1 MSMEAQSSQD
11 GRTRLSLGPVERW
24 IAVVI
29 ASAVVYAAYWLVGS
43 VGLLLTRQ
51 EVTNQQMAT
60 VQQQLQ
66 TFNTQLADVP
76 ALKLELAK
84 TAIQTEQ
91 NKQDIKEL
99 KQLRGL
105 K

>member
-1 MSMEAQSSQD
+1 MTMEVQASND
-11 GRTRLSLGPVERW
+11 GRNRISLGPVEKW
-24 IAVVI
+24 IVGAFASGIVVGVI
-29 ASAVVYAAYWLVGS
+29 WLVGS
-43 VGLLLTRQ
+43 VQTMLTQ
-51 EVTNQQMAT
+51 QQVMNQQVMT

-66 TFNTQLADVP
+66 TINVQLADVP

-84 TAIQTEQ
+84 QAVQVEQ

-99 KQLRGL
+99 RQLRGL

>member
-1 MSMEAQSSQD
+1 MSMEAQPSQD
-11 GRTRLSLGPVERW
+11 GRTRISLGPVEKW
-24 IAVVI
+24 IVGI
-29 ASAVVYAAYWLVGS
+29 FASFMVSGGYWLITSMQAV
-43 VGLLLTRQ
+43 LTQ
-51 EVTNQQMAT
+51 QQVTNQQMAT

-84 TAIQTEQ
+84 QAVQVEQ

>member
-1 MSMEAQSSQD
+1 MTMEAQPSQD
-11 GRTRLSLGPVERW
+11 GRIRISLGPVEKW
-24 IAVVI
+24 IVGAFASFTI
-29 ASAVVYAAYWLVGS
+29 AGGIWLVGS
-43 VGLLLTRQ
+43 MQAVLTQ
-51 EVTNQQMAT
+51 QQVTNQQMTT

-66 TFNTQLADVP
+66 TINTQLADVP

-84 TAIQTEQ
+84 QAVQVEQ
-91 NKQDIKEL
+91 NKQDIREL

>member
-11 GRTRLSLGPVERW
+11 GRTRISLGPVEKW
-24 IAVVI
+24 IVGAFASFMI
-29 ASAVVYAAYWLVGS
+29 AGGYWLISSMQAV
-43 VGLLLTRQ
+43 LTQ
-51 EVTNQQMAT
+51 QQVTNQQMAT

-84 TAIQTEQ
+84 QAVQVEQ